1 MNTLFNEVT
10 VANNV
15 VSNDNLQTSVN
26 LVKPLFRLEAKRINW
41 EQGAYR
47 TSNQELYGIL
57 AGCLGYSSDH
67 VDAKQAKERN
77 EELVEHFKARGYKY
91 NPESPRIT
99 RVVKAVFGNVD
110 RRRVSTYSLVL
121 RQAIKES
128 VTALNLPTWIEDKG
142 GVQEIKLGHSATY
155 VSPKAKAQF
164 GKQYFDGKVI
174 LGNAK
179 SELLSHVAD
188 AEFMGTS
195 CVLLAEQMADG
206 SFDIKAVVRS
216 TSVVN
221 AAYVAL
227 YGHQNKV
234 MEAAKKEVEAANDA
248 DGNIAKQA

>member
-1 MNTLFNEVT
+1 MNTLVNEVI

-15 VSNDNLQTSVN
+15 VSSDKGNISFDAS
-26 LVKPLFRLEAKRINW
+26 KPLLNLEAKRIYW

-57 AGCLGYSSDH
+57 AECLGYASTSLST
-67 VDAKQAKERN
+67 KQAKIRAEAL
-77 EELVEHFKARGYKY
+77 EEFFKARGYKHSADM
-91 NPESPRIT
+91 PLVT

-110 RRRVSTYSLVL
+110 RRRISTYSLVL
-121 RQAIKES
+121 RQAVKEGI
-128 VTALNLPTWIEDKG
+128 TALDLPRWIEDKG

-155 VSPKAKAQF
+155 VSPKAKAQI
-164 GKQYFDGKVI
+164 GKQYFDGRVTI
-174 LGNAK
+174 GNAK

-188 AEFMGTS
+188 AEFMGMP

-227 YGHQNKV
+227 YGNQSKAIS
-234 MEAAKKEVEAANDA
+234 AAKKEVEAANDA